1 MAKRFC
7 KLNRHDIASNLGE
20 IHQLVTEPKYVC
32 RSCARSSAS
41 KSSLCKPA
49 AIPPKSCQ
57 DKPIEQQRQCGLL
70 AEALPDNQETKLEQV
85 APAVLPSVEVEAV
98 DTAAPSEK
106 ASKKALKKASK
117 ALKKQKKYHKKLSK
131 VLKKQQK
138 LLKKHQKLE
147 GKFARVNGQL
157 ATLSN
162 TPLEVSTHSQVH

>member
-70 AEALPDNQETKLEQV
+70 AEALSDNQETKLEQV
-85 APAVLPSVEVEAV
+85 ASAVLPSVEVEVV
-98 DTAAPSEK
+98 DTAPSEK
-106 ASKKALKKASK
+106 TSKKALKKASK

-147 GKFARVNGQL
+147 GKFAQVNGQL
-157 ATLSN
+157 ATLSS
-162 TPLEVSTHSQVH
+162 TPVEVSTHSQVH